1 MIAVPAAEPR
11 PEAGERADGNAA
23 TRRIEKADTAPLPR
37 GNAPRR
43 SNDFELPIP
52 RRATADVAAENAGIP
67 AGGAR
72 FRGGSQD
79 QIFSATSFAVAL
91 PAQSLFAA
99 GLAGEG

>member
-1 MIAVPAAEPR
+1 MPPR
-11 PEAGERADGNAA
+11 PTAMK
-23 TRRIEKADTAPLPR
+23 KASVPSVVVSVVSKRFRQIPS
-37 GNAPRR
+37 GSEAPRR

-52 RRATADVAAENAGIP
+52 RRAIADVAAENAGIP

>member
-1 MIAVPAAEPR
+1 MPR
-11 PEAGERADGNAA
+11 AFR
-23 TRRIEKADTAPLPR
+23 TILSFCFREKQ
-37 GNAPRR
+37 
-43 SNDFELPIP
+43 I
-52 RRATADVAAENAGIP
+52 ADVAAENASVS

-72 FRGGSQD
+72 SRGGGQF

>member
-1 MIAVPAAEPR
+1 MKKASVPSVVGRKRFRQIPSGSE
-11 PEAGERADGNAA
+11 
-23 TRRIEKADTAPLPR
+23 
-37 GNAPRR
+37 APRR

-52 RRATADVAAENAGIP
+52 RRAIADVAAENASVS

-72 FRGGSQD
+72 SRGGGQF